1 MLKSSER
8 GGFYSGLN
16 QLKELVSSEEF
27 TDPENGLAKELAELS
42 DKSELTASDILE
54 LAESGT
60 LLDSALEAGALSA
73 GTLAEV
79 F

>member
-1 MLKSSER
+1 LSK
-8 GGFYSGLN
+8 
-16 QLKELVSSEEF
+16 
-27 TDPENGLAKELAELS
+27 LANEGELA
-42 DKSELTASDILE
+42 ASDILE
-54 LAESGT
+54 LAESGS